1 MGSCKNASESL
12 TDQTSTLAFLL
23 ISCIF
28 LIFRREELNVD
39 QKMEDDLVG
48 VADEQGLKHDLDSE
62 EDDDD
67 FDDEDDDEEEEEKKD
82 QDEVKKNGVKEQNE
96 TG

>member
-1 MGSCKNASESL
+1 
-12 TDQTSTLAFLL
+12 
-23 ISCIF
+23 
-28 LIFRREELNVD
+28 
-39 QKMEDDLVG
+39 MEDDLVG

-67 FDDEDDDEEEEEKKD
+67 FEDEDDDEEEEKKD
-82 QDEVKKNGVKEQNE
+82 QEEVKKNGVKEQNE